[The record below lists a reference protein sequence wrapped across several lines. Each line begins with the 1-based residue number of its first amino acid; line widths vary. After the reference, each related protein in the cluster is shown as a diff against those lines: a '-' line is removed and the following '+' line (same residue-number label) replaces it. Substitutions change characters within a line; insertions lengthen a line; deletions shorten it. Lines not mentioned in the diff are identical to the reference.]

1 METKEVF
8 LNKPQA
14 DIHLVNANKTYCLWG
29 RATGKS
35 NGGIGPRII
44 HLFNQMPRAQIG
56 FTAPSYKMAFGQI
69 LPNVLGFLQN
79 EMNLFEGENYVIGR
93 KPPDEWPQPIIPI
106 FDHKY
111 VLSFDNGC
119 AMPVLSL
126 EAEGTGNGF
135 NLQAN
140 VGDEAKFF
148 NEKKLKSEVIR
159 AIRGGRAQFG
169 HLPEFESQWYFSDK
183 YNGDIEWILA
193 KREKMDQGLINA
205 VIRLQLEVNEMK
217 AAPMN
222 DSLQRKIVKYE
233 TILTQIRKKLV
244 FVSEA
249 SAEENREILGDEFF
263 ENQKEDSTSI
273 EYDVAIGNK
282 DPDRTENSFYPQ
294 LSDENLYAANVDVD
308 PSRPLIIALDYQWR
322 ISPIATAQIA
332 SLPPSPKGEGTGV
345 RPLSLNFVFSCY
357 TLHPEGISVA
367 IDKWAHHFRNHPT
380 KLVYY
385 IFDKT
390 ATSKSPT
397 AQPFYETVIEC
408 LRLHGWDIVAEHMGE
423 PPLHN
428 EKFKSIN
435 RQLHGEENTL
445 PIRINQLRNQDMLRS
460 IKLTA
465 ARQYN
470 GKTAK
475 DKTKEKNLSYPAVK
489 ATHFSDVFDM
499 VIYGVLDLNLVPHNT
514 NSGFGMIIS

>member
-1 METKEVF
+1 MESKEVF

-14 DIHLVNANKTYCLWG
+14 DIHIVNANKTYILWA
-29 RATGKS
+29 RAGGKTS
-35 NGGIGPRII
+35 GGEGPRIV
-44 HLFNQMPRAQIG
+44 HLFNQMPGAQIG

-69 LPNVLGFLQN
+69 LPNVIGFLQN
-79 EMNLFEGENYVIGR
+79 EMFLFEGENYVIGK

-119 AMPVLSL
+119 AMPILSL

-169 HLPEFESQWYFSDK
+169 HLPEFQSQWYFTDK
-183 YNGDIEWILA
+183 YNGDIEWLLA
-193 KREKMDQGLINA
+193 KRDLMDINLINA

-217 AAPMN
+217 MKGGVE
-222 DSLQRKIVKYE
+222 LYKKINQYE
-233 TILTQIRKKLV
+233 TLLTNIRKKLV

-249 SAEENREILGDEFF
+249 SAEENRDVLGDDFF
-263 ENQKEDSTSI
+263 VNQKADSTPI
-273 EYDVAIGNK
+273 EYDVSILNK

-294 LSDENLYAANVDVD
+294 LSDENLYAQNIDVD

-322 ISPIATAQIA
+322 ISPIACAQIA
-332 SLPPSPKGEGTGV
+332 ELPGKKE
-345 RPLSLNFVFSCY
+345 LSLNFVYSCH
-357 TLHPEGISVA
+357 TLHPEGISEA
-367 IDKWAHHFRNHPT
+367 IDKWCHHFRNHPT

-385 IFDKT
+385 LFDKT
-390 ATSKSPT
+390 ATGKNPT
-397 AQPFYETVIEC
+397 VQPFYETVIEC
-408 LRLHGWDIVAEHMGE
+408 LRRHDWDVVAEHMGE
-423 PPLHN
+423 PPRHDD
-428 EKFKSIN
+428 KFKSIN
-435 RQLHGEENTL
+435 RQLKGEENTL
-445 PIRINQLRNQDMLRS
+445 PIRINKLRNPDMLTS
-460 IKLTA
+460 IRMTA
-465 ARQYN
+465 ARKYN

-475 DKTKEKNLSYPAVK
+475 NKDDEKNLSKPAVK
-489 ATHFSDVFDM
+489 STHFSDVFDM
-499 VIYGVLDLNLVPHNT
+499 VIYGTLDLNLVPHNM

>member
-35 NGGIGPRII
+35 NGGLGPRIV
-44 HLFNQMPRAQIG
+44 HLFNQMPGAQIG

-79 EMNLFEGENYVIGR
+79 EMNLFEHENFVIGK

-119 AMPVLSL
+119 AMPILSL

-148 NEKKLKSEVIR
+148 NEKKLKAEVIR
-159 AIRGGRAQFG
+159 AIRGGRKQFG
-169 HLPEFESQWYFSDK
+169 HLPEFESQWYFTDK
-183 YNGDIEWILA
+183 YNGDIEWLLA
-193 KREKMDQGLINA
+193 KRELMDMNLINA
-205 VIRLQLEVNEMK
+205 VIRLQLELNALRQAQGDIK
-217 AAPMN
+217 
-222 DSLQRKIVKYE
+222 KILHYE
-233 TILTQIRKKLV
+233 TILTKIRKKLI

-249 SAEENREILGDEFF
+249 SAEENRDILGDEYF
-263 ENQKEDSTSI
+263 ENQKADSTPI

-294 LSDENLYAANVDVD
+294 LSENNLYTQNIDVD
-308 PSRPLIIALDYQWR
+308 PSRPLIVALDYQWR
-322 ISPIATAQIA
+322 ISPIVAAQIA
-332 SLPPSPKGEGTGV
+332 ELPGKKQ
-345 RPLSLNFVFSCY
+345 LSLNFVYSCHA
-357 TLHPEGISVA
+357 LHPEGIKEA
-367 IDKWAHHFRNHPT
+367 IDKFCHHFRSHPT
-380 KLVYY
+380 KIVYY
-385 IFDKT
+385 LFDKT
-390 ATSKSPT
+390 ATGKNPT
-397 AQPFYETVIEC
+397 VQPFYETVIEC
-408 LRLHGWDIVAEHMGE
+408 FRNHGWDIVAEHMGD

-435 RQLHGEENTL
+435 AQLKGEENML
-445 PIRINQLRNQDMLRS
+445 PIRINKLRNQDMLRS
-460 IKLTA
+460 IKLA
-465 ARQYN
+465 PARQYN

-475 DKTKEKNLSYPAVK
+475 DKLSEKNLSFPAVK
-489 ATHFSDVFDM
+489 STHYSDVFDM
-499 VIYGVLDLNLVPHNT
+499 VIYGALDLNLVPHNMS
-514 NSGFGMIIS
+514 SGFGMIIS

>member
-14 DIHLVNANKTYCLWG
+14 DIHLVNASKTYCLWG

-35 NGGIGPRII
+35 NGGIGPRIV
-44 HLFNQMPRAQIG
+44 HLFNQMPGAQIG

-79 EMNLFEGENYVIGR
+79 EMNLFENENYVIGK

-119 AMPVLSL
+119 AMPILSL

-159 AIRGGRAQFG
+159 AIRGGRKQFG
-169 HLPEFESQWYFSDK
+169 HLPEFESQWYFTDK
-183 YNGDIEWILA
+183 YNGDIEWLLA
-193 KREKMDQGLINA
+193 KRSLMNQKLIDA

-217 AAPMN
+217 HQN
-222 DSLQRKIVKYE
+222 DINLLRKINQYE
-233 TILTQIRKKLV
+233 ILLARIRKDLV

-249 SAEENREILGDEFF
+249 SAEENRDILGDKYF
-263 ENQKEDSTSI
+263 ENQKADSTQI

-282 DPDRTENSFYPQ
+282 DPDRVENSFYPQ
-294 LSDENLYAANVDVD
+294 LSDNNLYTENIDVD

-322 ISPIATAQIA
+322 ISPIVGAQIA
-332 SLPPSPKGEGTGV
+332 QLPSSGGAGGG
-345 RPLSLNFVFSCY
+345 LSLNFVYSCHA
-357 TLHPEGISVA
+357 LHPEGISGA
-367 IDKWAHHFRNHPT
+367 IDKFCHHFRNHPT

-385 IFDKT
+385 LFDKT
-390 ATSKSPT
+390 ATGKNPT
-397 AQPFYETVIEC
+397 VQAFYETVIEC
-408 LRLHGWDIVAEHMGE
+408 FRKHNWYINPCFMGE

-435 RQLHGEENTL
+435 RQLAGEENVL
-445 PIRINQLRNQDMLRS
+445 PIRINVIRNGDMLTS
-460 IKLTA
+460 IRLAPAK
-465 ARQYN
+465 QYN

-475 DKTKEKNLSYPAVK
+475 DKSSEKNLSYPAVK
-489 ATHFSDVFDM
+489 STHFSDTFDM
-499 VIYGVLDLNLVPHNT
+499 IVYGVLDLNLVPHN
-514 NSGFGMIIS
+514 SDAGFGMIIS

>member
-1 METKEVF
+1 METKEVE

-35 NGGIGPRII
+35 NGGIGPRIV
-44 HLFNQMPRAQIG
+44 HLFNQMPGAQIG
-56 FTAPSYKMAFGQI
+56 FTAPNYKMAFGQI

-79 EMNLFEGENYVIGR
+79 EMNLFENENYVIGK
-93 KPPDEWPQPIIPI
+93 KPPDEWPQSIIPI

-119 AMPVLSL
+119 AMPILSL

-148 NEKKLKSEVIR
+148 NEKKLKAEVIR
-159 AIRGGRAQFG
+159 AIRGGKKQFG
-169 HLPEFESQWYFSDK
+169 HLPEFESQWYFTDK
-183 YNGDIEWILA
+183 YEGNIEWLLA
-193 KREKMDQGLINA
+193 KRKKMDMNLVNA

-217 AAPMN
+217 AAPMT
-222 DSLQRKIVKYE
+222 DSLQRKINQYE
-233 TILTQIRKKLV
+233 ILLTQTRKKLI

-263 ENQKEDSTSI
+263 ENQKEDSTEI

-282 DPDRTENSFYPQ
+282 DPDRIENSFYPQ
-294 LSDENLYAANVDVD
+294 LSDQNLYAENIDVD

-322 ISPIATAQIA
+322 ISPIVAGQIA
-332 SLPPSPKGEGTGV
+332 QLPGAK
-345 RPLSLNFVFSCY
+345 RLSLNFVYSCH
-357 TLHPEGISVA
+357 TLHPEGIHDA
-367 IDKWAHHFRNHPT
+367 IDKFCHHFRNHPT

-385 IFDKT
+385 LFDKT
-390 ATSKSPT
+390 ATGKNPT
-397 AQPFYETVIEC
+397 VQPFYETVIEC
-408 LRLHGWDIVAEHMGE
+408 LRKNGWDVVAEHMGE
-423 PPLHN
+423 PPRHDD
-428 EKFKSIN
+428 KFKSIN
-435 RQLHGEENTL
+435 RQLKGEENTL
-445 PIRINQLRNQDMLRS
+445 PIRINKLRNPDMLTS
-460 IKLTA
+460 IRMTA
-465 ARQYN
+465 ARKYN

-475 DKTKEKNLSYPAVK
+475 NKDDERNLSKPAVK
-489 ATHFSDVFDM
+489 STHYSDVFDQ
-499 VIYGVLDLNLVPHNT
+499 VLYGVLDLNLVPHNT